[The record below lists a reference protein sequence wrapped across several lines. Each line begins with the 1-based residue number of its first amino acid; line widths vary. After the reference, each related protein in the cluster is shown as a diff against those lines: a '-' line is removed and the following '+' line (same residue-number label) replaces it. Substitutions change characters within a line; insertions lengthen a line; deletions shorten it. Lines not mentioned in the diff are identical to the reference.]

1 MRGDQRLTGG
11 RDVPGFGYAHGCPR
25 KIHDGIGIASSYQV
39 GNPGAIKARR
49 DPADRPTTGR
59 DRCLLGRRG
68 DFRHSAAAG
77 GRGQPRPNHWTAE
90 DFRGHHCKHL
100 EESRRLRPASTE
112 QAMTRPPKRSMF
124 AGDGVAAPL
133 QHATFRRIWLAS
145 LLSNLGLLIQAVGAA
160 WAMTQMT
167 SSADKVALVQTALM
181 LPVMLISM
189 PAGAIADMY
198 DRRIVALISLAIALS
213 GATALTVLAWLG
225 LVTPETLLAL
235 CFVVGSGMA
244 LFGPAW
250 QSSVTEQVP
259 PETLPS
265 AVALNGISYNIAR
278 SFGPAIGGIVV
289 AAAGAVAA
297 FAANAVLYLPLL
309 IVLFLWRRTSQP
321 SRLPRE
327 RLNRAIVSGVRYIAN
342 SPAIKI
348 VLTRTLVTGLI
359 GGSVSALMPLVAR
372 DLLHGGAQTYGIMLG
387 AFGMGAVIGALNITE
402 VRKRMSGEAAI
413 RACALSMGGAIAAVA
428 LSREPV
434 LTAAAL
440 VIAGA
445 VWMLA
450 VALFNIGVQLSAPR
464 WVAGR
469 SLAAFQASIAGG
481 IAIGSWGWGRLT
493 DAVGVEAALLVSAA
507 LMLASPLLGL
517 WLQMPRI
524 GARNEDAEV
533 LADPEV
539 QLSLTARSGPLVVEI
554 EYRVAQ
560 DNARAFHNVMQEVQL
575 SRQRNGAYGWSIAR
589 DIADPELWTE
599 RYHCPTWLDYLRQR
613 NRSTQS
619 ERALHQRA
627 IGFHLGP
634 DPVRVRRMLERPFGS
649 VRWKEDTPDRAVSE
663 VLPVTSS
670 AAGGST

>member
-1 MRGDQRLTGG
+1 M
-11 RDVPGFGYAHGCPR
+11 
-25 KIHDGIGIASSYQV
+25 
-39 GNPGAIKARR
+39 
-49 DPADRPTTGR
+49 
-59 DRCLLGRRG
+59 
-68 DFRHSAAAG
+68 
-77 GRGQPRPNHWTAE
+77 
-90 DFRGHHCKHL
+90 
-100 EESRRLRPASTE
+100 TE
-112 QAMTRPPKRSMF
+112 PPKRSDSIT
-124 AGDGVAAPL
+124 GPL
-133 QHATFRRIWLAS
+133 QHSVFRRIWLAS
-145 LLSNLGLLIQAVGAA
+145 LLSNLGILIQGVGAA

-189 PAGAIADMY
+189 PAGAIADMH
-198 DRRIVALISLAIALS
+198 DRRIVAMVALGIALS
-213 GATALTVLAWLG
+213 GATALTVLAWLN
-225 LVTPETLLAL
+225 LVTPNLLLAL
-235 CFVVGSGMA
+235 CFIVGSGMA

-250 QSSVTEQVP
+250 QSSVSEQVP
-259 PETLPS
+259 SEKLPA

-289 AAAGAVAA
+289 ASAGAVAA

-309 IVLFLWRRTSQP
+309 VVLFLWNRVSEP

-327 RLNRAIVSGVRYIAN
+327 RLNRAMVSGVRYITN
-342 SPAIKI
+342 SPSIKI
-348 VLTRTLVTGLI
+348 VLTRTMVTGLI

-387 AFGMGAVIGALNITE
+387 AFGMGAVIGALNISE
-402 VRKRMSGEAAI
+402 VRRRMSGEAAV
-413 RACALSMGGAIAAVA
+413 RACALSMAGAIAAVA
-428 LSREPV
+428 LSNQAV
-434 LTAAAL
+434 LTATAL
-440 VIAGA
+440 VVAGA

-481 IAIGSWGWGRLT
+481 IAIGSWGWGHLT
-493 DAVGVEAALLVSAA
+493 DIAGVETALLTSAG
-507 LMLASPLLGL
+507 LMLLSPLLGL
-517 WLQMPRI
+517 WLRMPPV
-524 GARNEDAEV
+524 GARNETVSEA

-539 QLSLTARSGPLVVEI
+539 RLSLTGRSGPLVVEI

-560 DNARAFHNVMQEVQL
+560 ENARAFHNVMQEVQL

-613 NRSTQS
+613 NRATHS
-619 ERALHQRA
+619 ERALHLQA
-627 IGFHLGP
+627 ISFHLGP

-649 VRWKEDTPDRAVSE
+649 VRWKEDTPDRAANE
-663 VLPVTSS
+663 VLPVVAT
-670 AAGGST
+670 AAGSST

>member
-1 MRGDQRLTGG
+1 MTDQ
-11 RDVPGFGYAHGCPR
+11 
-25 KIHDGIGIASSYQV
+25 
-39 GNPGAIKARR
+39 
-49 DPADRPTTGR
+49 
-59 DRCLLGRRG
+59 
-68 DFRHSAAAG
+68 
-77 GRGQPRPNHWTAE
+77 
-90 DFRGHHCKHL
+90 
-100 EESRRLRPASTE
+100 
-112 QAMTRPPKRSMF
+112 PKRSF
-124 AGDGVAAPL
+124 LATDGIVAPL
-133 QHATFRRIWLAS
+133 RHAVFRRIWFAS
-145 LLSNLGLLIQAVGAA
+145 LVSNLGILIQGVGAA

-181 LPVMLISM
+181 LPIMLIAM
-189 PAGAIADMY
+189 PAGAIADMH
-198 DRRIVALISLAIALS
+198 DRRVVALISLGIALA
-213 GATALTVLAWLG
+213 GATVLTVLAWLG
-225 LVTPETLLAL
+225 LVTPNILLAL

-250 QSSVTEQVP
+250 QASVSEQVP
-259 PETLPS
+259 AETLPA

-289 AAAGAVAA
+289 ATAGAVAA
-297 FAANAVLYLPLL
+297 FAVNAVLYLPLMV
-309 IVLFLWRRTSQP
+309 VLFLWNRTHEP

-342 SPAIKI
+342 SPSIRI
-348 VLTRTLVTGLI
+348 VLIRTLVTGLI

-372 DLLHGGAQTYGIMLG
+372 DLLHGGAQTYGVMLG
-387 AFGMGAVIGALNITE
+387 AFGMGAVFGALNITE
-402 VRKRMSGEAAI
+402 VRRRLSGEAAV
-413 RACALSMGGAIAAVA
+413 RACAISMAGAIAAVA
-428 LSREPV
+428 LSNSAI
-434 LTAAAL
+434 LTAVAL
-440 VIAGA
+440 VVAGA

-481 IAIGSWGWGRLT
+481 IAMGSWGWGHLT
-493 DAVGVEAALLVSAA
+493 DAAGVETALLVSSG
-507 LMLASPLLGL
+507 LMLLSPLLGI
-517 WLQMPRI
+517 WLRMPPV
-524 GARNEDAEV
+524 GARNEAASEV

-539 QLSLTARSGPLVVEI
+539 RLSLTGRSGPLVVEI

-613 NRSTQS
+613 NRPTQS

-627 IGFHLGP
+627 IDFHLGP
-634 DPVRVRRMLERPFGS
+634 DPIRVRRMLERPFGS
-649 VRWKEDTPDRAVSE
+649 VRWKEDTPDRAANE
-663 VLPVTSS
+663 VLPVVAT
-670 AAGGST
+670 AAGSST

>member
-1 MRGDQRLTGG
+1 M
-11 RDVPGFGYAHGCPR
+11 
-25 KIHDGIGIASSYQV
+25 
-39 GNPGAIKARR
+39 
-49 DPADRPTTGR
+49 
-59 DRCLLGRRG
+59 
-68 DFRHSAAAG
+68 
-77 GRGQPRPNHWTAE
+77 
-90 DFRGHHCKHL
+90 
-100 EESRRLRPASTE
+100 TE
-112 QAMTRPPKRSMF
+112 QPKRAMF
-124 AGDGVAAPL
+124 ASDGVAAPL
-133 QHATFRRIWLAS
+133 RHVTFRRIWLAS

-198 DRRIVALISLAIALS
+198 DRRIVSIVSLSIALS

-225 LVTPETLLAL
+225 LVTPTTLLTF
-235 CFVVGSGMA
+235 CFIVGSGMA

-250 QSSVTEQVP
+250 QSSVSEQVP
-259 PETLPS
+259 TETLPS

-289 AAAGAVAA
+289 ATAGAVAA
-297 FAANAVLYLPLL
+297 FAANAALYLPLL
-309 IVLFLWRRTSQP
+309 VVLFLWRRESAP

-342 SPAIKI
+342 SPPIKI
-348 VLTRTLVTGLI
+348 VLARTMVTGLI
-359 GGSVSALMPLVAR
+359 GGSVSALMPLVTR

-387 AFGMGAVIGALNITE
+387 AFGMGAVVGALNIGE
-402 VRKRMSGEAAI
+402 VRKRLSGEAAI
-413 RACALSMGGAIAAVA
+413 RACAISMGGSIAAVA
-428 LSREPV
+428 LSHQPV

-440 VIAGA
+440 VVAGA
-445 VWMLA
+445 AWMLA

-469 SLAAFQASIAGG
+469 SLAAFQASISGG

-493 DAVGVEAALLVSAA
+493 DAAGVEAALLVSAT
-507 LMLASPLLGL
+507 LMLLSPLLGH
-517 WLQMPRI
+517 WLHMPRV

-619 ERALHQRA
+619 ERALHQSA
-627 IGFHLGP
+627 MDFHLGP
-634 DPVRVRRMLERPFGS
+634 DPARVRRMLERPFGS
-649 VRWKEDTPDRAVSE
+649 VRWKEETPDRAAHE
-663 VLPVTSS
+663 VLPVAS
-670 AAGGST
+670 AAAGSST

>member
-1 MRGDQRLTGG
+1 M
-11 RDVPGFGYAHGCPR
+11 
-25 KIHDGIGIASSYQV
+25 
-39 GNPGAIKARR
+39 
-49 DPADRPTTGR
+49 
-59 DRCLLGRRG
+59 
-68 DFRHSAAAG
+68 
-77 GRGQPRPNHWTAE
+77 
-90 DFRGHHCKHL
+90 
-100 EESRRLRPASTE
+100 TE
-112 QAMTRPPKRSMF
+112 APKRQMF
-124 AGDGVAAPL
+124 AAHGVAAPL
-133 QHATFRRIWLAS
+133 RHAAFRRIWLAS

-189 PAGAIADMY
+189 PAGAVADMY
-198 DRRIVALISLAIALS
+198 DRRIVALVSLSIALS

-225 LVTPETLLAL
+225 LITPQILLAF

-250 QSSVTEQVP
+250 QSSVIEQVP
-259 PETLPS
+259 TETLPS

-289 AAAGAVAA
+289 ATAGAVAA
-297 FAANAVLYLPLL
+297 FAANAVLYIPLL
-309 IVLFLWRRTSQP
+309 IVLFLWRRTTEP

-327 RLNRAIVSGVRYIAN
+327 RLNRAMVSGVRYIAN
-342 SPAIKI
+342 SPPIRI
-348 VLTRTLVTGLI
+348 VLARTLVTGLI

-387 AFGMGAVIGALNITE
+387 AFGVGAVIGALNITE
-402 VRKRMSGEAAI
+402 VRKRMSGEAAV
-413 RACALSMGGAIAAVA
+413 RACALSMAGAIAAVA
-428 LSREPV
+428 LSRTPV

-440 VIAGA
+440 VVAGA

-493 DAVGVEAALLVSAA
+493 DAAGVETALLVSAA

-517 WLQMPRI
+517 WLPMPPV
-524 GARNEDAEV
+524 GARNEDAGV

-539 QLSLTARSGPLVVEI
+539 RLSLTGRSGPLVVEI

-560 DNARAFHNVMQEVQL
+560 ENARAFHCVMQEVQL

-627 IGFHLGP
+627 MDFHLGP
-634 DPVRVRRMLERPFGS
+634 EPVRVRRMLERPFGS
-649 VRWKEDTPDRAVSE
+649 VRWKEDTPDRAARE
-663 VLPVTSS
+663 VLPVAT

>member
-1 MRGDQRLTGG
+1 
-11 RDVPGFGYAHGCPR
+11 
-25 KIHDGIGIASSYQV
+25 
-39 GNPGAIKARR
+39 
-49 DPADRPTTGR
+49 
-59 DRCLLGRRG
+59 
-68 DFRHSAAAG
+68 
-77 GRGQPRPNHWTAE
+77 
-90 DFRGHHCKHL
+90 
-100 EESRRLRPASTE
+100 
-112 QAMTRPPKRSMF
+112 MF

-133 QHATFRRIWLAS
+133 QHGTFRRIWLAS

-198 DRRIVALISLAIALS
+198 DRRIVAMVSLGIALS

-225 LVTPETLLAL
+225 LVTPETLLSL

-250 QSSVTEQVP
+250 QSSVIEQVP
-259 PETLPS
+259 AETLPS
-265 AVALNGISYNIAR
+265 AVALNGISFNIAR

-297 FAANAVLYLPLL
+297 FAANAVLYIPLL
-309 IVLFLWRRTSQP
+309 VVLFLWRRTSEP
-321 SRLPRE
+321 LRLPRE
-327 RLNRAIVSGVRYIAN
+327 RLSRAIVSGVRYIAN
-342 SPAIKI
+342 SPSIRI
-348 VLTRTLVTGLI
+348 VLVRTLVTGLI

-387 AFGMGAVIGALNITE
+387 AFGMGAVIGALNIAE
-402 VRKRMSGEAAI
+402 VRQRMSGEAAI

-440 VIAGA
+440 VVAGA

-507 LMLASPLLGL
+507 MMLASPLLGL
-517 WLQMPRI
+517 WLRMPRI

-539 QLSLTARSGPLVVEI
+539 QLQLTARSGPLVVEI

-619 ERALHQRA
+619 ERALHQCA
-627 IGFHLGP
+627 MDFHLGP

-649 VRWKEDTPDRAVSE
+649 VRWKEDSPDRAASE

>member
-1 MRGDQRLTGG
+1 MT
-11 RDVPGFGYAHGCPR
+11 
-25 KIHDGIGIASSYQV
+25 
-39 GNPGAIKARR
+39 
-49 DPADRPTTGR
+49 
-59 DRCLLGRRG
+59 
-68 DFRHSAAAG
+68 
-77 GRGQPRPNHWTAE
+77 QPR
-90 DFRGHHCKHL
+90 
-100 EESRRLRPASTE
+100 
-112 QAMTRPPKRSMF
+112 RSIF
-124 AGDGVAAPL
+124 ATDGVAAPL
-133 QHATFRRIWLAS
+133 TQVTFRRIWLAS

-181 LPVMLISM
+181 LPVMLIAM

-198 DRRIVALISLAIALS
+198 DRRIVALISLSIALV
-213 GATALTVLAWLG
+213 GATALTVLAWLS
-225 LVTPETLLAL
+225 LVTPEILLAS

-250 QSSVTEQVP
+250 QSSVSEQVP
-259 PETLPS
+259 AEMLPS
-265 AVALNGISYNIAR
+265 AVALNGISFNIAR

-289 AAAGAVAA
+289 AVAGAVAA
-297 FAANAVLYLPLL
+297 FAANAVLYIPLL
-309 IVLFLWRRTSQP
+309 VVLFLWRRTSEP

-342 SPAIKI
+342 SPSIKI
-348 VLTRTLVTGLI
+348 VLARTLVTGVI
-359 GGSVSALMPLVAR
+359 GGSLSALMPLVAR

-387 AFGMGAVIGALNITE
+387 AFGMGAVIGALNIAE
-402 VRKRMSGEAAI
+402 VRKRLSGEAAI

-428 LSREPV
+428 LSHEPV

-440 VIAGA
+440 VVAGA
-445 VWMLA
+445 MWMLA

-493 DAVGVEAALLVSAA
+493 DAAGVETALLVSAA
-507 LMLASPLLGL
+507 LMLASPLLGR
-517 WLQMPRI
+517 WLQMPRV
-524 GARNEDAEV
+524 GARNEDAEL

-613 NRSTQS
+613 NRATQS

-627 IGFHLGP
+627 IDFHRGP

-649 VRWKEDTPDRAVSE
+649 VRWKEDIPDRAASE
-663 VLPVTSS
+663 VLPVASA

>member
-1 MRGDQRLTGG
+1 
-11 RDVPGFGYAHGCPR
+11 
-25 KIHDGIGIASSYQV
+25 
-39 GNPGAIKARR
+39 
-49 DPADRPTTGR
+49 
-59 DRCLLGRRG
+59 
-68 DFRHSAAAG
+68 
-77 GRGQPRPNHWTAE
+77 
-90 DFRGHHCKHL
+90 
-100 EESRRLRPASTE
+100 
-112 QAMTRPPKRSMF
+112 MF

-198 DRRIVALISLAIALS
+198 DRRIVAMVSLGIALS
-213 GATALTVLAWLG
+213 GATALTVLAWLD
-225 LVTPETLLAL
+225 LVTPETLLSL

-250 QSSVTEQVP
+250 QSSVIEQVP
-259 PETLPS
+259 AETLPS
-265 AVALNGISYNIAR
+265 AVALNGISFNIAR

-297 FAANAVLYLPLL
+297 FAANAVLYIPLL
-309 IVLFLWRRTSQP
+309 VVLFLWRRTSEP
-321 SRLPRE
+321 LRLPRE
-327 RLNRAIVSGVRYIAN
+327 RLSRAIVSGVRYIAN
-342 SPAIKI
+342 SPSIRI
-348 VLTRTLVTGLI
+348 VLVRTLVTGLI

-387 AFGMGAVIGALNITE
+387 AFGMGAVIGALNIAE
-402 VRKRMSGEAAI
+402 VRQRMSGEAAI
-413 RACALSMGGAIAAVA
+413 RTCALSMGGAIAAVA

-440 VIAGA
+440 VVAGA

-507 LMLASPLLGL
+507 MMLASPLLGL
-517 WLQMPRI
+517 WLRMPRI

-539 QLSLTARSGPLVVEI
+539 QLQLTARSGPLVVEI

-627 IGFHLGP
+627 MDFHLGP

-649 VRWKEDTPDRAVSE
+649 VRWKEDSPDRAASE

>member
-1 MRGDQRLTGG
+1 LR
-11 RDVPGFGYAHGCPR
+11 
-25 KIHDGIGIASSYQV
+25 
-39 GNPGAIKARR
+39 
-49 DPADRPTTGR
+49 
-59 DRCLLGRRG
+59 
-68 DFRHSAAAG
+68 
-77 GRGQPRPNHWTAE
+77 
-90 DFRGHHCKHL
+90 
-100 EESRRLRPASTE
+100 ESLPVSVASTE
-112 QAMTRPPKRSMF
+112 QAMTQPRRSIF
-124 AGDGVAAPL
+124 ATDGVAAPL
-133 QHATFRRIWLAS
+133 TQVTFRRIWLAS

-181 LPVMLISM
+181 LPVMLIAM

-198 DRRIVALISLAIALS
+198 DRRIVALISLSISLV
-213 GATALTVLAWLG
+213 GATALTVLAWLS
-225 LVTPETLLAL
+225 LVTPEILLAS

-250 QSSVTEQVP
+250 QSSVSEQVP
-259 PETLPS
+259 AEMLPS
-265 AVALNGISYNIAR
+265 AVALNGISFNIAR

-289 AAAGAVAA
+289 AVAGAVAA
-297 FAANAVLYLPLL
+297 FAANAVLYIPLL
-309 IVLFLWRRTSQP
+309 VVLFLWRRASEP

-342 SPAIKI
+342 SPSIKI
-348 VLTRTLVTGLI
+348 VLARTLVTGVI

-387 AFGMGAVIGALNITE
+387 AFGMGAVIGALNIAE
-402 VRKRMSGEAAI
+402 VRKRLSGEAAI

-428 LSREPV
+428 LSHEPV

-440 VIAGA
+440 VVAGA
-445 VWMLA
+445 MWMLA

-493 DAVGVEAALLVSAA
+493 DAAGVETALLVSAA
-507 LMLASPLLGL
+507 LMLASPLLGR
-517 WLQMPRI
+517 WLQMPRV
-524 GARNEDAEV
+524 GARNEDAEL

-575 SRQRNGAYGWSIAR
+575 SRQRNGAYGWSVAR

-613 NRSTQS
+613 NRATQS

-627 IGFHLGP
+627 IDFHLGP

-649 VRWKEDTPDRAVSE
+649 VRWKEETPDGAAGE
-663 VLPVTSS
+663 VLPVASA